1 MPLPAVAVGIA
12 KVGAIIGKGA
22 MAAGKGIAAGAKAGA
37 KIGSSV
43 ARSGAKIGSS
53 ALKTGSRTVKGSA
66 KSAKNLKISVRKI
79 RNVLNKKNKRLSNLK
94 KINVRD
100 QFKLISQQKKRLAAK
115 KLKSPLSALLAP
127 LGGIAKIGSKIFD
140 AFKFL
145 LLGIGFTA
153 LWENAS
159 KIAEVLSNFYKR
171 LVSWWD
177 NSENR
182 QLRKNIADEF
192 EKIDMDKLVKQFK
205 QLKELS
211 DELRVKLAP
220 IFEKD
225 NVLLNKKGEI
235 NPKTFIEDEDNPG
248 ETLRFG
254 ETFDDGDTPLI
265 GPTDDQERIDT
276 YYVDQNGHV
285 RLKEDN
291 SRPWGSRF
299 INKEGLERKDYTP
312 ISSIKKDDKISLLNS
327 NGSKK
332 NKVIIVKQP
341 IIYT

>member
-1 MPLPAVAVGIA
+1 MPLPAALAGVA

-22 MAAGKGIAAGAKAGA
+22 VAAGKGIAAGAKAGA
-37 KIGSSV
+37 K
-43 ARSGAKIGSS
+43 A
-53 ALKTGSRTVKGSA
+53 GSRTVSGSA
-66 KSAKNLKISVRKI
+66 KSAKNLKISVGKI
-79 RNVLNKKNKRLSNLK
+79 RSVLNKRTKRLSNLK

-100 QFKLISQQKKRLAAK
+100 QNKLLSLRKKQKAEK
-115 KLKSPLSALLAP
+115 KLESPLKGIAALSPIKGL
-127 LGGIAKIGSKIFD
+127 AKIGSKVADF
-140 AFKFL
+140 FKFL
-145 LLGIGFTA
+145 LLGIGFNA
-153 LWENAS
+153 LWENAG
-159 KIAEVLSNFYKR
+159 KIAEIMGDFYKR

-177 NSENR
+177 NPQNKK
-182 QLRKNIADEF
+182 LRDNIKKGLD
-192 EKIDMDKLVKQFK
+192 KVDTKKLVEQFK

-211 DELRVKLAP
+211 DELRVRLAP

-235 NPKTFIEDEDNPG
+235 DPKTFIEDEDNPD

-254 ETFDDGDTPLI
+254 ETFSSEDDLSV
-265 GPTDDQERIDT
+265 GPTDDEERINK

-299 INKEGLERKDYTP
+299 INKEGLERKDYLKFNP
-312 ISSIKKDDKISLLNS
+312 VKKNDNLSSLNS

-332 NKVIIVKQP
+332 NKMIIVKQP

>member
-1 MPLPAVAVGIA
+1 MPLPAALAGVA

-22 MAAGKGIAAGAKAGA
+22 VAAGKGIAAGAKAGA
-37 KIGSSV
+37 K
-43 ARSGAKIGSS
+43 A
-53 ALKTGSRTVKGSA
+53 GSRTVSGSA
-66 KSAKNLKISVRKI
+66 KSAKNLKISVGKI
-79 RNVLNKKNKRLSNLK
+79 RSVLNKRTKRLSNLK

-100 QFKLISQQKKRLAAK
+100 QNKLLSLRKKQKAEK
-115 KLKSPLSALLAP
+115 KLESPLKGIAALSPIKGL
-127 LGGIAKIGSKIFD
+127 AKIGSKVADF
-140 AFKFL
+140 FKFL
-145 LLGIGFTA
+145 LLGIGFNA
-153 LWENAS
+153 LWENAG
-159 KIAEVLSNFYKR
+159 KIAEIMGDFYKR

-177 NSENR
+177 NPQNKK
-182 QLRKNIADEF
+182 LRDNIKKGLD
-192 EKIDMDKLVKQFK
+192 KVDTKKLVEQFT

-211 DELRVKLAP
+211 DELRVRLAP

-235 NPKTFIEDEDNPG
+235 DPKTFIEDEDNPD

-254 ETFDDGDTPLI
+254 ETFSSEDDLSV
-265 GPTDDQERIDT
+265 GPTDDEERINK

-299 INKEGLERKDYTP
+299 INKEGLERKDYLKFNP
-312 ISSIKKDDKISLLNS
+312 VKKNDNLSSLNS

-332 NKVIIVKQP
+332 NKMIIVKQP